1 MSLPQGESVECTS
14 RSSSNLKP
22 WTNNLTEDNYFVQ
35 IHAFY
40 ILCHVVV
47 FFREEYLTINMA
59 LTLEPIKMKCQF
71 ESGVCVSERPRVL
84 GFSVGI
90 PVR

>member
-1 MSLPQGESVECTS
+1 MT
-14 RSSSNLKP
+14 
-22 WTNNLTEDNYFVQ
+22 
-35 IHAFY
+35 
-40 ILCHVVV
+40 
-47 FFREEYLTINMA
+47 

>member
-1 MSLPQGESVECTS
+1 
-14 RSSSNLKP
+14 
-22 WTNNLTEDNYFVQ
+22 
-35 IHAFY
+35 
-40 ILCHVVV
+40 
-47 FFREEYLTINMA
+47 MA
-59 LTLEPIKMKCQF
+59 LTLEPIKMKCHF